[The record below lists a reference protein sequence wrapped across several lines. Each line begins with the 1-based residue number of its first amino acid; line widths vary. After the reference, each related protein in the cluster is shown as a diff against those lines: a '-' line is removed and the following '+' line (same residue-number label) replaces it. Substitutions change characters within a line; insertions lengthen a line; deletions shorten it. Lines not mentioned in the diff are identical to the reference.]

1 MLLDEARALSSRITH
16 YQKLREQAQHA
27 QTFETRAS
35 QLQKLASGLERAVY
49 AMKSLKAA
57 GVPVAF
63 TLARTDQTRT
73 RTEQLQQGFA
83 RDPAFVDNPGFD
95 LRFEYAVPLGG
106 LAESLKKTSLKAWQ
120 EHVAGRRERVS
131 SEILSALRA
140 VPDYRP
146 IVAKVQRCQEQV
158 EILASSL
165 PDDVAAADQRLSELA
180 SEQREAWRQLT
191 GGELPESVLLFLRAS
206 MGEGAELRLLTSD
219 VIDWLK
225 SRGLDGAFRIKPRNA
240 V

>member
-1 MLLDEARALSSRITH
+1 MLLEEAKALSSRITQ

-35 QLQKLASGLERAVY
+35 QLQKLASGLEKAVLGI
-49 AMKSLKAA
+49 KSLKAA

-63 TLARTDQTRT
+63 TLARTDQTRA
-73 RTEQLQQGFA
+73 RTEQLLQGFA
-83 RDPAFVDNPGFD
+83 LDPAFVDNPGFD
-95 LRFEYAVPLGG
+95 LRFEYATPLGG
-106 LAESLKKTSLKAWQ
+106 LAESAKKSALKAWQ
-120 EHVAGRRERVS
+120 EHIAGRRERVS
-131 SEILSALRA
+131 SEILNALRA

-146 IVAKVQRCQEQV
+146 IVAKVQRCQEQI

-165 PDDVAAADQRLSELA
+165 PEDVTNANQRLSELA

-191 GGELPESVLLFLRAS
+191 GGELPESVVLFLRAS

-225 SRGLDGAFRIKPRNA
+225 SRGLDSAFRIKPRHA